1 MGCGSE
7 LGEAAATALARR
19 AVIIEGFG
27 KVDINT
33 ISADRKAV

>member
-7 LGEAAATALARR
+7 LGEAAATALARG
-19 AVIIEGFG
+19 AVVIKGFA

-33 ISADRKAV
+33 ISANRKAV